1 MIYKETDDMLKLAA
15 LVASMKKYQISIQ
28 VNQSDDSVSYTA
40 SNEDNIFY
48 ANDLISLL
56 GLIVLGETR
65 GDNWRL
71 SEDEVSYIE
80 LIEDKL
86 YK

>member
-48 ANDLISLL
+48 ANDPISLL

-65 GDNWRL
+65 GDKWRL